1 MRTLEPQKNSIL
13 VCAQSTNMSGTNDII
28 KRMIKA
34 KCGHIV
40 ERAYAEA
47 HNGLCRRCD
56 SNFSFLI
63 GLESIAGEDALIQYW
78 YAMILTHIS
87 SDDRKGA
94 DCLIGHLTD
103 FYQRKLSL
111 VPSKER
117 YINKMLYMLN
127 SLSQPFDLNSLK

>member
-1 MRTLEPQKNSIL
+1 VIQKNENSIL
-13 VCAQSTNMSGTNDII
+13 VCVQSTNMSNEKIII
-28 KRMIKA
+28 KRMFKA

-40 ERAYAEA
+40 ERVYAEA

-87 SDDRKGA
+87 SDDKKEA

-103 FYQRKLSL
+103 FYQRKLGL

>member
-1 MRTLEPQKNSIL
+1 M
-13 VCAQSTNMSGTNDII
+13 
-28 KRMIKA
+28 KA

-63 GLESIAGEDALIQYW
+63 GLESIAGEDALIEYW

-87 SDDRKGA
+87 SEDRQGA
-94 DCLIGHLTD
+94 ECLIRHLID
-103 FYQRKLSL
+103 FYQRKLSFI
-111 VPSKER
+111 PTKER
-117 YINKMLYMLN
+117 YIKKMLYMLN

>member
-1 MRTLEPQKNSIL
+1 MSRTK
-13 VCAQSTNMSGTNDII
+13 DII

-63 GLESIAGEDALIQYW
+63 DLESNAGEDALIQYW
-78 YAMILTHIS
+78 YGMILTHIS
-87 SDDRKGA
+87 SDDSQGA
-94 DCLIGHLTD
+94 DCLIAHLID

-117 YINKMLYMLN
+117 YIIKMLYMLN
-127 SLSQPFDLNSLK
+127 SLSQPFDPNSLK